1 MVGDVELELVSE
13 GPNHRFGGI
22 GNVLI
27 SVYWGAPDAAALE
40 DRVPWVERMR
50 AEYGQGGLLVWVC
63 ADASGSLPDA
73 AFRQTSRAQSER
85 YEGTIVFSASVIEG
99 ETCSTAWS
107 APSCAASRSSRR
119 AASRPRSSTT
129 RPARSPGWRPA
140 PSLTAARMSP
150 RFRTRWKHCAEGD

>member
-1 MVGDVELELVSE
+1 MELELVSE

-99 ETCSTAWS
+99 GDLLHGLVRTFLRGLAVVASRRVSTAFFDDEAS
-107 APSCAASRSSRR
+107 ALAWVEARAKPHGGPDVATLRNALETLRR
-119 AASRPRSSTT
+119 GRL
-129 RPARSPGWRPA
+129 G
-140 PSLTAARMSP
+140 
-150 RFRTRWKHCAEGD
+150 